1 MSDSPAAKAPSC
13 ARTRIDKDRNTASTT
28 ETLQAVPT
36 LTFVLAPFA
45 LGFPHQSDA
54 PPTLQAD
61 MLQMA
66 PAAQCNL
73 VLGGGTSFL
82 AVTDYLNIGQSK
94 LPEILLT
101 R

>member
-1 MSDSPAAKAPSC
+1 MLDSSTAKAPSC

-54 PPTLQAD
+54 PPALQAD

-73 VLGGGTSFL
+73 VRGGTSFL
-82 AVTDYLNIGQSK
+82 TATDYLNIGQSK
-94 LPEILLT
+94 LPEILFT